1 MNALSGWENFYVIA
15 GSSTGALI
23 GLQFVALTLIAQR
36 PARDPQPLQIASSTF
51 ATPTVLHFST
61 VLLVSGMLSAPWPA
75 VTNAAIGWGI
85 VGACGVF
92 YELIVLRRM
101 TMQTSYQPQLEDW
114 IFHIVVP
121 LAAYATLAVSAF
133 FARTHAGGALFA
145 VAGSVLG
152 LLFTGIH
159 NAWDAVTYH
168 IFTIRPREHEKS
180 GAEEQF

>member
-1 MNALSGWENFYVIA
+1 MNAILGWENFYVIV
-15 GSSTGALI
+15 GSSAGALI

-36 PARDPQPLQIASSTF
+36 PARDPQPLQIASSAF

-85 VGACGVF
+85 VGACGVA

-101 TMQTSYQPQLEDW
+101 TTQTSYHPIFEDW
-114 IFHIVVP
+114 AFHFVVP
-121 LAAYATLAVSAF
+121 VAAYATLAVSAL
-133 FARTHAGGALFA
+133 FARTHASGALFA
-145 VAGSVLG
+145 VAGSVLA
-152 LLFTGIH
+152 LLFSAIH

-168 IFTIRPREHEKS
+168 IFTVRPRERE
-180 GAEEQF
+180 